1 MSNATQTR
9 SPGPAP
15 HPLRAFEPEPLAG
28 LAGNRVFHFRTF
40 RDFVSMRRRFSRAQE
55 IRMPGFGPT
64 LTYYSTLALRPDPP
78 LSFAWNQDRRIWS
91 ELLSRCGCAPP
102 L

>member
-1 MSNATQTR
+1 
-9 SPGPAP
+9 
-15 HPLRAFEPEPLAG
+15 
-28 LAGNRVFHFRTF
+28 
-40 RDFVSMRRRFSRAQE
+40 
-55 IRMPGFGPT
+55 MPGFGPT

-102 L
+102 LAGPKESGACTPPLQSAHSGSQALCHTAERR